1 MLFNIGNYK
10 GITDKGQMI
19 ADIKIR
25 VQMIAETKI
34 RVQMGI
40 QFN

>member
-1 MLFNIGNYK
+1 MLFNIGNDK

-25 VQMIAETKI
+25 VQM
-34 RVQMGI
+34 GI